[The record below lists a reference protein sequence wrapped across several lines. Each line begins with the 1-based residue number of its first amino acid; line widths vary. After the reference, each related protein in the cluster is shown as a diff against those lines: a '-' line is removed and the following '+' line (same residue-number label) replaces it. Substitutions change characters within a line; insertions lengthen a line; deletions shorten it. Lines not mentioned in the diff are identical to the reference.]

1 MNFKV
6 SKWSTW
12 SNYHQSITWILSL
25 IESLHVKPLLV
36 LLYKCPPSAG
46 ASHVFLTHFYQVK
59 FLLDWSSSALLDY
72 QWIIFRK
79 ISASQSDH
87 QDLSR
92 NVCFTFTVPQRR
104 SDLPKP
110 SKHLTSSE
118 ECLFIHLSISI
129 ALHYMFGSFQSHLT
143 KTSYWRYR
151 ATTDI

>member
-1 MNFKV
+1 MINMIKLSSIYYMNSV
-6 SKWSTW
+6 SDWEFACKTSFSIVEMSTFSW
-12 SNYHQSITWILSL
+12 GFTC
-25 IESLHVKPLLV
+25 LLD
-36 LLYKCPPSAG
+36 SFF
-46 ASHVFLTHFYQVK
+46 SQVNV
-59 FLLDWSSSALLDY
+59 LLDWSSSALLDY

-87 QDLSR
+87 QDLLR

-104 SDLPKP
+104 NDLPKP

-118 ECLFIHLSISI
+118 ERLFLHLSISI

-143 KTSYWRYR
+143 KTYYWRYR